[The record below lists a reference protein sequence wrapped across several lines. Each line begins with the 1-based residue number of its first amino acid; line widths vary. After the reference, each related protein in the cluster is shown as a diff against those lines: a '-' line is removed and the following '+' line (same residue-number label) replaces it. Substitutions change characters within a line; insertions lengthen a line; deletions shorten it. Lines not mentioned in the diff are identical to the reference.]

1 MVDIEIR
8 FDVINIFFNIEVWI
22 LFWSDRSLSGDFG
35 ASKVF
40 ELLAMAPRNTGPIG
54 QLVVLYYFLFDHD
67 QTRIY
72 FELRRLAPRTSFQL
86 WKKL

>member
-1 MVDIEIR
+1 MSPFGHLNGNRRFSTRNDPSIGPILGKFDIEIR

-40 ELLAMAPRNTGPIG
+40 ELPW
-54 QLVVLYYFLFDHD
+54 Y
-67 QTRIY
+67 
-72 FELRRLAPRTSFQL
+72 
-86 WKKL
+86 